1 MSRGHSDSIH
11 SFPTAYVELI
21 TTVWGGTVVR
31 VPYPDLRAAR
41 AARCRFYDFKK
52 LLRKQSEE
60 HLMQL
65 CDQAEGVQVLM
76 EGTELVYM
84 LRDETTESITIA
96 LALKNARA
104 VPNHTTEEI
113 DAEIDRLTA
122 FNAAFIPSPITPP
135 TQDDLLS
142 TYLTEPQK
150 TIDSGS
156 TSE

>member
-1 MSRGHSDSIH
+1 MSRGHSNSIH
-11 SFPTAYVELI
+11 SFPTVYVELI
-21 TTVWGGTVVR
+21 ETVWSGTVVR
-31 VPYPDLRAAR
+31 VPYLDLRSAR

-52 LLRKQSEE
+52 LLRKQNEE

-84 LRDETTESITIA
+84 LRDETTEAATIA
-96 LALKNARA
+96 NALKNARA
-104 VPNHTTEEI
+104 IPNHTPEEI

-122 FNAAFIPSPITPP
+122 FDVGFIPSPINPP

-142 TYLTEPQK
+142 SYLSEPQK
-150 TIDSGS
+150 TIDRGRA
-156 TSE
+156 